1 MTAVPNASAPLLIP
15 GFRGVVRDDA
25 DARAV
30 YAEAAGIQRRLP
42 RAVVVPS
49 DAEDVVTLVRW
60 AAATATPLI
69 PRGSGSSMA
78 GGAIGHGVIV
88 DLSRL
93 RDIGPVDA
101 TAQRVRVGPGV
112 VLGALNAAL
121 APSGLRFPVDPSSW
135 SFCTLGGMA
144 STNAAG
150 ARTVAVGS
158 TRPWVTALDCVF
170 ADGSRALVRRGDP
183 PPNVPP
189 VARFLTEAAPLLRRR
204 ESERPARHPGVRKE
218 SSGYAISE
226 WARGGE
232 HAEDLVDLLVGS
244 EGTLAIFVG
253 IELTLQPVPA
263 ATASL
268 LAAFPS
274 LETAVDAAAAA
285 RAAGASACELLD
297 KTFLDVAAA
306 GPLPVEIPP
315 GTEAV
320 IMAEAEA
327 ASAGDAQAIVASI
340 VAACE
345 RAGATAVRVADSADA
360 EKKLWALRH
369 AASPI
374 LAKLDPSLKSMQF
387 IEDGAV
393 PPPRLAEYVRGVR
406 AALARQE
413 IRGVIFGH
421 AGDAHIHVN
430 PLVDVRRPDW
440 HARISALLADVTA
453 LVASLGGTVSGEHG
467 DGRLRAPLLEEV
479 WGREIVERFALV
491 KDAFDPER
499 ILNPGAKVAPPEDA
513 GIGDVKYDPSLPALT
528 PSARHALDRVERD
541 RAYSTFRLDLLN
553 E

>member
-1 MTAVPNASAPLLIP
+1 MPNAGSPFAIP
-15 GFRGVVRDDA
+15 GFRGVVRDDP
-25 DARAV
+25 DARGV
-30 YAEAAGIQRRLP
+30 YAEAAGIQRRIP
-42 RAVVVPS
+42 VAVAVPA
-49 DAEDVVTLVRW
+49 DEDDVVTLVRW
-60 AAATATPLI
+60 AAATATPLV

-78 GGAIGHGVIV
+78 GGAIGDGVVV

-93 RDIGPVDA
+93 QVIGPVDVA
-101 TAQRVRVGPGV
+101 ARRARVGPGV
-112 VLGALNAAL
+112 ILGALNAAV
-121 APSGLRFPVDPSSW
+121 APAGLRFPVDPSSW

-150 ARTVAVGS
+150 ARTVAVGPV
-158 TRPWVTALDCVF
+158 RRWVSALDCVF

-189 VARFLTEAAPLLRRR
+189 VARFLAGAAPLLRRR

-232 HAEDLVDLLVGS
+232 NGEDLVDLLVGS

-253 IELTLQPVPA
+253 VELMLQPIPA

-315 GTEAV
+315 ATEAV
-320 IMAEAEA
+320 VLAEAEA
-327 ASAGDAQAIVASI
+327 DSPAAAQAIVASI

-345 RAGATAVRVADSADA
+345 RAGASVVRVADSTDA
-360 EKKLWALRH
+360 EKRLWALRH

-374 LAKLDPSLKSMQF
+374 LARLDPSLKSMQF

-393 PPPRLAEYVRGVR
+393 PPPRFAEYVRGVR
-406 AALARQE
+406 AALDRQQ

-440 HARISALLADVTA
+440 RARVEALLAEVTA

-467 DGRLRAPLLEEV
+467 DGRLRAPLLEGV
-479 WGREIVERFALV
+479 WGGEIVERFALV
-491 KDAFDPER
+491 KRAFDPVN
-499 ILNPGAKVAPPEDA
+499 ILNPGAKVARPTDA
-513 GIGDVKYDPSLPALT
+513 GVGDVKYDPSLAPIS
-528 PSARHALDRVERD
+528 PNARRVLDRVEQQ
-541 RAYSTFRLDLLN
+541 RAYSAFRLDLLN

>member
-1 MTAVPNASAPLLIP
+1 MPNAAPPFTIP

-25 DARAV
+25 DARGV
-30 YAEAAGIQRRLP
+30 YAEAAGIQRRIPL
-42 RAVVVPS
+42 AVAVPA
-49 DAEDVVTLVRW
+49 DEDDVVTLVRW
-60 AAATATPLI
+60 AAATRTPLV

-78 GGAIGHGVIV
+78 GGAIGEGVVV
-88 DLSRL
+88 DLTRL
-93 RDIGPVDA
+93 RTIGPVDVGA
-101 TAQRVRVGPGV
+101 RRVRVGPGV
-112 VLGALNAAL
+112 ILGALNTAL
-121 APSGLRFPVDPSSW
+121 APDALRFPVDPSSW

-150 ARTVAVGS
+150 ARTVAVGPV
-158 TRPWVTALDCVF
+158 RRWVSALDCVF
-170 ADGSRALVRRGDP
+170 ADGSRAIVRRGDP

-189 VARFLTEAAPLLRRR
+189 IARFLADAAPLLRRR
-204 ESERPARHPGVRKE
+204 EGERPARHPGVRKE
-218 SSGYAISE
+218 SSGYAVSE

-232 HAEDLVDLLVGS
+232 NAEDLVDLLVGS

-253 IELTLQPVPA
+253 VELMLQPIPA

-315 GTEAV
+315 ATEAV
-320 IMAEAEA
+320 VLAEAEA
-327 ASAGDAQAIVASI
+327 DSPAGAQAIVASI

-345 RAGATAVRVADSADA
+345 HAGATVVRVADTADA
-360 EKKLWALRH
+360 EKRLWALRH

-374 LAKLDPSLKSMQF
+374 LARLDPSLKSMQL

-393 PPPRLAEYVRGVR
+393 PPSRFAEYVRGVR
-406 AALARQE
+406 AALDRQQ

-440 HARISALLADVTA
+440 RPRIEALLAEVTA

-467 DGRLRAPLLEEV
+467 DGRLRAPLLADV
-479 WGREIVERFALV
+479 WGGEIVERFALV
-491 KDAFDPER
+491 KRAFDPAN
-499 ILNPGAKVAPPEDA
+499 ILNPGAKVARPSDA
-513 GIGDVKYDPSLPALT
+513 GVGDVKYDPELAPLSPNARRAL
-528 PSARHALDRVERD
+528 AHVERE
-541 RAYSTFRLDLLN
+541 RAYSAFRLDLLN

>member
-1 MTAVPNASAPLLIP
+1 MPNAAAPFIIP

-25 DARAV
+25 DARGA
-30 YAEAAGIQRRLP
+30 YAEAAGIQRRIPL
-42 RAVVVPS
+42 AVAVPA

-60 AAATATPLI
+60 AAATRTPLV

-78 GGAIGHGVIV
+78 GGAVGEGVVV
-88 DLSRL
+88 DLTRL
-93 RDIGPVDA
+93 AAIGEVD
-101 TAQRVRVGPGV
+101 TALRRVHVGPGV

-121 APSGLRFPVDPSSW
+121 APAGLRFPVDPSSW

-150 ARTVAVGS
+150 ARTVAVGP
-158 TRPWVTALDCVF
+158 TRPWVTAIDCVF
-170 ADGSRALVRRGDP
+170 ADGSRALIRRGDP

-189 VARFLTEAAPLLRRR
+189 VARFLAAAPGLRRR
-204 ESERPARHPGVRKE
+204 EGERPARHPGVHKE
-218 SSGYAISE
+218 SSGYAIAE

-232 HAEDLVDLLVGS
+232 NGEDLVDLLVGS

-253 IELTLQPVPA
+253 LELALQAIPA
-263 ATASL
+263 ASASL

-306 GPLPVEIPP
+306 GPLPVAIPS

-320 IMAEAEA
+320 VMAEAEA
-327 ASAGDAQAIVASI
+327 ESPVAARAIVASI
-340 VAACE
+340 VTACE
-345 RAGATAVRVADSADA
+345 RAGASAVRVAETIDA
-360 EKKLWALRH
+360 EKQLWALRH

-374 LAKLDPSLKSMQF
+374 LAKLDPALKSMQF

-440 HARISALLADVTA
+440 RARVDALLAEVTA
-453 LVASLGGTVSGEHG
+453 LVASLGGTLSGEHG
-467 DGRLRAPLLEEV
+467 DGRLRAPLLEMV

-491 KDAFDPER
+491 KQAFDPEG
-499 ILNPGAKVAPPEDA
+499 ILNPGAKIARPGDTGV
-513 GIGDVKYDPSLPALT
+513 GDVKYDPALPPLSPNARRAL
-528 PSARHALDRVERD
+528 AHVERD
-541 RAYSTFRLDLLN
+541 RAYSAFRLDLLN